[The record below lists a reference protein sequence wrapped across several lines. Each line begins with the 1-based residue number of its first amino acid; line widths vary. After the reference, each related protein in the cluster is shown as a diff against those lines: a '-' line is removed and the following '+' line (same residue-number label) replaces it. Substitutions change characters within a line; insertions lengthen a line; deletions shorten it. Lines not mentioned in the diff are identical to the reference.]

1 MEKFFFN
8 SLGDFQWA
16 SVAALV
22 ALIGTIVSAIFSG
35 LSHNNSKKTMVIQ
48 KKNESTKNRCG
59 YYFKIKNALD
69 G

>member
-48 KKNESTKNRCG
+48 KK
-59 YYFKIKNALD
+59 
-69 G
+69 